1 MKPTSVLLL
10 IYAFYS
16 AGADQSSGLVIEEQ
30 HKEYRELKIGSNPLA
45 GSYYLPHEYNW
56 SGSQTKFTELHAR
69 FPGANTTRSCITR
82 EARTTCYTEQK
93 RSLLVKLK
101 TKLPSYTQSVNLK
114 DTQSLR
120 AFEFIDNIQHSVYRK
135 ITCLKDLHAILPP
148 SGAYNVTYGLIYY
161 SMLVKVEEY
170 ENSSLFNYFE
180 LTAHLP
186 IRLPGRKCDVI
197 YIFHK

>member
-1 MKPTSVLLL
+1 MKPPSVLLL

-16 AGADQSSGLVIEEQ
+16 AGTDQSSGLVIEEQ
-30 HKEYRELKIGSNPLA
+30 HKEYRELKIGSNPW
-45 GSYYLPHEYNW
+45 P
-56 SGSQTKFTELHAR
+56 FTELHAR

-161 SMLVKVEEY
+161 SMLVKVEE
-170 ENSSLFNYFE
+170 N
-180 LTAHLP
+180 
-186 IRLPGRKCDVI
+186 KVI
-197 YIFHK
+197 T